1 MKNTKPTM
9 SWATDNNH
17 LNEQLARYWQ
27 REYELL
33 LDDVKYSIR
42 FLESNEMID
51 SLDREELLIMLNDS
65 VE

>member
-1 MKNTKPTM
+1 M